1 MNILIKK
8 SVSNDGCKCA
18 AVNKILFCILLFVLF
33 SCKNENHKVDRGEI
47 FIANL
52 DSTCTSEFKYSDLYK
67 KVTAIILDNKE
78 VMLTEISKMLVYKD
92 KLYLL
97 DRRAQG
103 VYAFCK
109 DGSFVCK
116 FGNLGAGPD
125 EYVSCNDFGINADA
139 GEIYIYDMA
148 KHRIHKYDIFSASYK
163 ESIIIDKSID
173 IDYIM
178 CNSGCLY
185 AAQASNRNEEKESI
199 YYLLYQIDVKSGKKI
214 AQWFDA
220 VYYNKGWNDELIHG
234 NIFYNIREN
243 KDLFVLGLMDT
254 IMCIKGDAVFPFLAI
269 ESERLVQKEDFLKD
283 EKVPTSNPR
292 VRGKRMM
299 SLLTRLSA
307 QNKIYQISDVF
318 ECDSMLYF
326 SCMGR
331 ILYFVQYDE
340 KKRIA
345 FTYSR
350 VANDVLFRMIPEY
363 FQLPKFLCA
372 DSMGG
377 YYYISNDN
385 LAELKYF
392 IDEDNISEKLINR
405 ESIKELNEDSNP
417 VILYYEY
424 KN

>member
-1 MNILIKK
+1 MMG
-8 SVSNDGCKCA
+8 VKCA

-326 SCMGR
+326 GCMGR

>member
-1 MNILIKK
+1 MG
-8 SVSNDGCKCA
+8 VKCA

-392 IDEDNISEKLINR
+392 IDEDNISVKFNIQLFNH
-405 ESIKELNEDSNP
+405 L
-417 VILYYEY
+417 
-424 KN
+424 

>member
-1 MNILIKK
+1 MMG
-8 SVSNDGCKCA
+8 VKCA

-78 VMLTEISKMLVYKD
+78 VMLTEISKMLVYND

>member
-1 MNILIKK
+1 MMG
-8 SVSNDGCKCA
+8 VKCA

-331 ILYFVQYDE
+331 ILYFVQYNE

>member
-1 MNILIKK
+1 MMG
-8 SVSNDGCKCA
+8 VKCA

-33 SCKNENHKVDRGEI
+33 SCKNENHKVDREI

>member
-1 MNILIKK
+1 MMG
-8 SVSNDGCKCA
+8 VKCA

-385 LAELKYF
+385 LVELKYF

>member
-1 MNILIKK
+1 MG
-8 SVSNDGCKCA
+8 VKCA

-116 FGNLGAGPD
+116 IGNLGAGPD

>member
-1 MNILIKK
+1 MMG
-8 SVSNDGCKCA
+8 VKCA

-318 ECDSMLYF
+318 ECDSMLHF

>member
-1 MNILIKK
+1 
-8 SVSNDGCKCA
+8 
-18 AVNKILFCILLFVLF
+18 
-33 SCKNENHKVDRGEI
+33 
-47 FIANL
+47 
-52 DSTCTSEFKYSDLYK
+52 
-67 KVTAIILDNKE
+67 
-78 VMLTEISKMLVYKD
+78 
-92 KLYLL
+92 
-97 DRRAQG
+97 
-103 VYAFCK
+103 
-109 DGSFVCK
+109 
-116 FGNLGAGPD
+116 
-125 EYVSCNDFGINADA
+125 
-139 GEIYIYDMA
+139 
-148 KHRIHKYDIFSASYK
+148 
-163 ESIIIDKSID
+163 
-173 IDYIM
+173 
-178 CNSGCLY
+178 
-185 AAQASNRNEEKESI
+185 
-199 YYLLYQIDVKSGKKI
+199 
-214 AQWFDA
+214 
-220 VYYNKGWNDELIHG
+220 
-234 NIFYNIREN
+234 
-243 KDLFVLGLMDT
+243 
-254 IMCIKGDAVFPFLAI
+254 MCIKGDAVFPFLAI

-331 ILYFVQYDE
+331 ILYFVKYDE

>member
-1 MNILIKK
+1 MMG
-8 SVSNDGCKCA
+8 VKCA

-392 IDEDNISEKLINR
+392 IDEDNISEKLINQ

>member
-1 MNILIKK
+1 MMG
-8 SVSNDGCKCA
+8 VKCA

-392 IDEDNISEKLINR
+392 IDEDNISEN
-405 ESIKELNEDSNP
+405 
-417 VILYYEY
+417 
-424 KN
+424 

>member
-1 MNILIKK
+1 MMG
-8 SVSNDGCKCA
+8 VKCA

-345 FTYSR
+345 FTYSL

>member
-1 MNILIKK
+1 
-8 SVSNDGCKCA
+8 
-18 AVNKILFCILLFVLF
+18 
-33 SCKNENHKVDRGEI
+33 
-47 FIANL
+47 
-52 DSTCTSEFKYSDLYK
+52 
-67 KVTAIILDNKE
+67 
-78 VMLTEISKMLVYKD
+78 MLVYKD

-116 FGNLGAGPD
+116 YGNLGAGPD

>member
-1 MNILIKK
+1 MMG
-8 SVSNDGCKCA
+8 VKCA

-417 VILYYEY
+417 VILYYEF
-424 KN
+424 KFRK

>member
-1 MNILIKK
+1 MG
-8 SVSNDGCKCA
+8 VKCA

-116 FGNLGAGPD
+116 FGNLGAGRD

>member
-1 MNILIKK
+1 MMG
-8 SVSNDGCKCA
+8 VKCA

-283 EKVPTSNPR
+283 EKVSTSNPR

>member
-1 MNILIKK
+1 MMG
-8 SVSNDGCKCA
+8 VKCA

-345 FTYSR
+345 FTCSG

>member
-1 MNILIKK
+1 MMG
-8 SVSNDGCKCA
+8 VKCA

-385 LAELKYF
+385 LGELKYF

>member
-1 MNILIKK
+1 MMG
-8 SVSNDGCKCA
+8 VKCA

-326 SCMGR
+326 SFMGR

>member
-1 MNILIKK
+1 MMG
-8 SVSNDGCKCA
+8 VKCA

-139 GEIYIYDMA
+139 GEIYIYDMV

>member
-1 MNILIKK
+1 MMG
-8 SVSNDGCKCA
+8 VKCA

-214 AQWFDA
+214 AQWFDSL
-220 VYYNKGWNDELIHG
+220 YYNKGWNDELIHG

>member
-1 MNILIKK
+1 MMG
-8 SVSNDGCKCA
+8 VKCA

-269 ESERLVQKEDFLKD
+269 ESERLVQKKDFLKD

>member
-1 MNILIKK
+1 MMG
-8 SVSNDGCKCA
+8 VKCA

-103 VYAFCK
+103 VYTFCK

>member
-1 MNILIKK
+1 MMG
-8 SVSNDGCKCA
+8 VKCA

-385 LAELKYF
+385 LAELKCF

>member
-1 MNILIKK
+1 MMG
-8 SVSNDGCKCA
+8 VKCA

-417 VILYYEY
+417 VIMLVKYR
-424 KN
+424 KVTL

>member
-1 MNILIKK
+1 MMG
-8 SVSNDGCKCA
+8 VKCA

-78 VMLTEISKMLVYKD
+78 VMLTEISKVLVYKD

>member
-1 MNILIKK
+1 MGVKR
-8 SVSNDGCKCA
+8 A

-405 ESIKELNEDSNP
+405 GSIKELNEDSNP

>member
-1 MNILIKK
+1 MMG
-8 SVSNDGCKCA
+8 VKCA

-220 VYYNKGWNDELIHG
+220 VYYNKGLNDELIHG

>member
-1 MNILIKK
+1 MMG
-8 SVSNDGCKCA
+8 VKCA

-363 FQLPKFLCA
+363 FQVPKFLCA

>member
-1 MNILIKK
+1 MG
-8 SVSNDGCKCA
+8 VKCA

-318 ECDSMLYF
+318 ECDSILYF

>member
-1 MNILIKK
+1 MMG
-8 SVSNDGCKCA
+8 VKCA

-243 KDLFVLGLMDT
+243 KDLFFLGLMDT

>member
-1 MNILIKK
+1 MMG
-8 SVSNDGCKCA
+8 VKCA

-92 KLYLL
+92 KLYLP

>member
-1 MNILIKK
+1 MG
-8 SVSNDGCKCA
+8 VKCA

-299 SLLTRLSA
+299 PLLTRLSA

>member
-1 MNILIKK
+1 MMG
-8 SVSNDGCKCA
+8 VKCA

-269 ESERLVQKEDFLKD
+269 GSERLVQKEDFLKD

>member
-1 MNILIKK
+1 MMG
-8 SVSNDGCKCA
+8 VKCA

-148 KHRIHKYDIFSASYK
+148 KHRIHKYDIFSTSYK

>member
-1 MNILIKK
+1 MMG
-8 SVSNDGCKCA
+8 VKCA

-331 ILYFVQYDE
+331 ILYFVQYNE

-392 IDEDNISEKLINR
+392 IDEDNISVKFNIQLFNH
-405 ESIKELNEDSNP
+405 L
-417 VILYYEY
+417 
-424 KN
+424 

>member
-1 MNILIKK
+1 MM
-8 SVSNDGCKCA
+8 GGKCA

>member
-1 MNILIKK
+1 MMG
-8 SVSNDGCKCA
+8 VKCA

-52 DSTCTSEFKYSDLYK
+52 DSRCTSEFKYSDLYK

>member
-1 MNILIKK
+1 MMG
-8 SVSNDGCKCA
+8 VKCA
-18 AVNKILFCILLFVLF
+18 VVNKILFCILLFVLF

>member
-1 MNILIKK
+1 MMG
-8 SVSNDGCKCA
+8 VKCA

-185 AAQASNRNEEKESI
+185 AAQASNINEEKESI